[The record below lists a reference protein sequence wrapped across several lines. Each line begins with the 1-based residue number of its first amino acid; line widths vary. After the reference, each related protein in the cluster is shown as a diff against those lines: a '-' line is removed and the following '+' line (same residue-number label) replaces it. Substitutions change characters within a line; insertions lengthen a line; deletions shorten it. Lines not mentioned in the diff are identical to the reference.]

1 MLTIITINKNNS
13 IGLGETIRSM
23 RQLPRESYQ
32 WVFIDSLST
41 DGSVQ
46 IAEEFSVPN
55 DVTISEADSG
65 IYNAMNKG
73 VKHSVGKFIMFL
85 NSGDRL
91 ASGIS
96 KLQLDTGL
104 NVDIALYGFKIR
116 NQLRSPRSNT
126 WRFWSLPTSHQA
138 IIYSRNLLIS
148 HPYDESYRFAADFEH
163 YLRINRLE
171 KLRIVH
177 SSDLLIINEPYG
189 SDMNLER
196 VLDEYRRA
204 LVENGY
210 PRVWANLVHFI
221 KRHYLKRA
229 LGL

>member
-1 MLTIITINKNNS
+1 MITIITINKNNQM
-13 IGLGETIRSM
+13 GLSETIGSL

-41 DGSVQ
+41 DGSLH
-46 IAEEFSVPN
+46 IAKEFSTSN
-55 DVTISEADSG
+55 DVVISEADSG

-73 VKHSVGKFIMFL
+73 VKHSAGQFIMFL

-96 KLQLDTGL
+96 NIRLDA
-104 NVDIALYGFKIR
+104 NVDVALYGFKIR
-116 NQLRSPRSNT
+116 NQLRSPRSNA

-138 IIYSRNLLIS
+138 ILYSRNLLIS
-148 HPYDESYRFAADFEH
+148 HPYDESYQFAADFEH

-171 KLRIVH
+171 KLRLAY
-177 SSDLLIINEPYG
+177 SSEVLIINEPYG
-189 SDMNLER
+189 SDMSLGR
-196 VLDEYRRA
+196 VLDEYHKA

-210 PRVWANLVHFI
+210 PLIWANLVHFV

>member
-1 MLTIITINKNNS
+1 MLTIITINKNNL

-41 DGSVQ
+41 DGSVR
-46 IAEEFSVPN
+46 IAEEFSVST
-55 DVTISEADSG
+55 DVIISEADSG

-73 VKHSVGKFIMFL
+73 VKHSAGQFIMFL

-96 KLQLDTGL
+96 KIRLDAEA
-104 NVDIALYGFKIR
+104 NIDIAMYGFKIR
-116 NQLRSPRSNT
+116 NKLRSPRSNA
-126 WRFWSLPTSHQA
+126 WRSWSLPTSHQA
-138 IIYSRNLLIS
+138 ILYSRNLLNS

-163 YLRINRLE
+163 YLRINRLK
-171 KLRIVH
+171 KLRIVY
-177 SSDLLIINEPYG
+177 SSEVLITNEPYG
-189 SDMNLER
+189 SDMSLGQ
-196 VLDEYRRA
+196 VLDEYHRA

-210 PRVWANLVHFI
+210 PRVWADLVHFM
-221 KRHYLKRA
+221 KRHYLKHA
-229 LGL
+229 LAS

>member
-1 MLTIITINKNNS
+1 MLTIITINKNNVV
-13 IGLGETIRSM
+13 GLNETIRSL

-41 DGSVQ
+41 DGSVR
-46 IAEEFSVPN
+46 IAKEFSMPN
-55 DVTISEADSG
+55 DVVISEADSG

-73 VKHSVGKFIMFL
+73 VKHSVGQFLMFL
-85 NSGDRL
+85 NSGDKL

-96 KLQLDTGL
+96 KLQLDVEA
-104 NVDIALYGFKIR
+104 NMDVALYGFKIR
-116 NQLRSPRSNT
+116 NQLRRPRSNV

-138 IIYSRNLLIS
+138 ILYSRNLLIS
-148 HPYDESYRFAADFEH
+148 YPFDESYLFAADFEH

-171 KLRIVH
+171 KLRVAH
-177 SSDLLIINEPYG
+177 SSELLIINEPYG
-189 SDMNLER
+189 SDMSLGR

-204 LVENGY
+204 LIENGY
-210 PRVWANLVHFI
+210 PLIWANLVHFV

-229 LGL
+229 LRL

>member
-1 MLTIITINKNNS
+1 MITIITINKNNQ
-13 IGLGETIRSM
+13 IGLSETIRSL

-41 DGSVQ
+41 DGSLH
-46 IAEEFSVPN
+46 IAKEFSASN
-55 DVTISEADSG
+55 DVVISEADSG

-73 VKHSVGKFIMFL
+73 VKHSAGQFIMFL

-96 KLQLDTGL
+96 NIRLDADASID
-104 NVDIALYGFKIR
+104 VALYGFKIR
-116 NQLRSPRSNT
+116 NQLRSPRSNA

-138 IIYSRNLLIS
+138 ILYSRNLLIS

-171 KLRIVH
+171 KLRLAH
-177 SSDLLIINEPYG
+177 SSEVLIINEPYG
-189 SDMNLER
+189 SDMSLGR
-196 VLDEYRRA
+196 VLDEYHRA
-204 LVENGY
+204 LVENGF
-210 PRVWANLVHFI
+210 PIIWANLVHFL